1 LPAAG
6 ADHGHRHPPGCGPQ
20 GRLRADRGTGLG
32 AGDAGAVRRVDA
44 GAGAASAGDR
54 DRSPGRRP
62 GRTVEGQV
70 QAVTS
75 YRRALDTFV
84 IELDGVPRAV
94 QKGAIL
100 PESDPV
106 VQHDLKNGELL
117 FAVLDTD
124 ADEPA
129 PAKSAPA
136 KAEPAPEKA
145 DRKSTRL
152 NSSHT

>member
-1 LPAAG
+1 MTA
-6 ADHGHRHPPGCGPQ
+6 
-20 GRLRADRGTGLG
+20 
-32 AGDAGAVRRVDA
+32 
-44 GAGAASAGDR
+44 
-54 DRSPGRRP
+54 
-62 GRTVEGQV
+62 
-70 QAVTS
+70 

-84 IELDGVPRAV
+84 MELDGVPRAV

-100 PESDPV
+100 PESDPA

-136 KAEPAPEKA
+136 KAPEAEAKPVKDTPAKA
-145 DRKSTRL
+145 DPPKAAARGSRAA
-152 NSSHT
+152 S

>member
-1 LPAAG
+1 MTA
-6 ADHGHRHPPGCGPQ
+6 
-20 GRLRADRGTGLG
+20 
-32 AGDAGAVRRVDA
+32 
-44 GAGAASAGDR
+44 
-54 DRSPGRRP
+54 
-62 GRTVEGQV
+62 
-70 QAVTS
+70 

-84 IELDGVPRAV
+84 MELDGVPRAV

-106 VQHDLKNGELL
+106 VQHDLKNGEKL

-136 KAEPAPEKA
+136 KAEEKPAVKDAPAKA
-145 DRKSTRL
+145 DPPKAAARGSRAA
-152 NSSHT
+152 S